1 MTTKPRILVVDDE
14 PAMAEMLAAGLT
26 RSGNDVVVHT
36 NPREALEAAQQQS
49 FDCVVT
55 DVRMAHMNGVELC
68 SEIVR
73 SCPGVP
79 VIVVTAFGSIE
90 AAVDAIRAGAF
101 EFITKPFELE
111 AVRHVVSRAVEH
123 RRLSDTVAR
132 LESALREAK
141 GQAGFIG
148 SSQPMKG
155 LYDLIERLGAKD
167 TTVLIAGE
175 SGSGKELVARAL
187 HDRSVRHNR
196 PFVAVNCAALPEP
209 LLEGEL
215 FGHVRGA
222 FTDAKAAHV
231 GLFQQADGG
240 TLFLDEI
247 GEFPIGLQ
255 PKLLRVL
262 QERSVRPLGGQKEHP
277 VNVRIMAATNRD
289 LEQEVEQNRFRAD
302 LLYRIQVVQVDVPPL
317 RVRGNDVLLLAQH
330 FVEGFAASFQAETQR
345 IHPEAA
351 ERLLAYA
358 WPGNVRELQNCI
370 ERAVILSRGQEILPA
385 DLPEKIRAPRNV
397 APETTSKD
405 PADWAPMEE
414 IERRYILSVFK
425 AVRGNKSLAAKILG
439 FNRKTLYRKLRQFG
453 VSTDPNDE

>member
-1 MTTKPRILVVDDE
+1 
-14 PAMAEMLAAGLT
+14 
-26 RSGNDVVVHT
+26 
-36 NPREALEAAQQQS
+36 
-49 FDCVVT
+49 
-55 DVRMAHMNGVELC
+55 
-68 SEIVR
+68 
-73 SCPGVP
+73 
-79 VIVVTAFGSIE
+79 
-90 AAVDAIRAGAF
+90 
-101 EFITKPFELE
+101 
-111 AVRHVVSRAVEH
+111 
-123 RRLSDTVAR
+123 
-132 LESALREAK
+132 
-141 GQAGFIG
+141 
-148 SSQPMKG
+148 MKT
-155 LYDLIERLGAKD
+155 LYDLVERLGPKD

-187 HDRSVRHNR
+187 HDRSSRKNG

-215 FGHVRGA
+215 FGHARGA
-222 FTDAKAAHV
+222 FTDAKTAHV
-231 GLFQQADGG
+231 GLFQQAEGG

-262 QERSVRPLGGQKEHP
+262 QERMVRPLGSQKEYS

-289 LEQEVEQNRFRAD
+289 LEQEVETGRFRAD

-330 FVEGFAASFQAETQR
+330 FVEQFARSFQSETQR

-351 ERLLAYA
+351 ERLLSYA

-370 ERAVILSRGQEILPA
+370 ERAVILSRGTEILPA
-385 DLPEKIRAPRNV
+385 DLPAKVRAPKAATLDV
-397 APETTSKD
+397 EAKD

-414 IERRYILSVFK
+414 IERRYVLSVFK
-425 AVRGNKSLAAKILG
+425 AVQGNKSLAAKILG

-453 VSTDPNDE
+453 VSTGPGEE